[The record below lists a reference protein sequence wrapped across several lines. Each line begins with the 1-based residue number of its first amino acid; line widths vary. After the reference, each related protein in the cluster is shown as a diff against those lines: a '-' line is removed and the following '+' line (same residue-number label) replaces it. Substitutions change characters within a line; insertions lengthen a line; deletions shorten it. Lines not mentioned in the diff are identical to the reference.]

1 MILSMYIA
9 MCYGIVGCRVFR
21 AIFVVKSIDACNIM
35 PYNKI
40 QISIDKNVFKRKA
53 VNYKKEDRAVSTKVN
68 LQVEKGA

>member
-1 MILSMYIA
+1 MYIA
-9 MCYGIVGCRVFR
+9 MCYGIVGCQVFR